1 MSTDDVRDYINPHP
15 RFSLTVQRAILDSG
29 TSYIEDRSGK
39 VIEKL
44 IDSVRR
50 GTIVRVYRPFLL
62 APIIGKTPSRRA
74 KWADRVE
81 RIKAKGGK
89 VISAHNP
96 KLTNSALAMLAYEE
110 IGTSGR
116 GKAGGRTGRPKK
128 VQDPV
133 LFERCVAI
141 WQSQKYK
148 TREKAAEAIGK
159 LLGKTINRSWCYSNF
174 GKPGL
179 DT

>member
-62 APIIGKTPSRRA
+62 APIGGKTPGRRA

-81 RIKAKGGK
+81 RIRKRGGK
-89 VISAHNP
+89 VISAHDP
-96 KLTNSALAMLAYEE
+96 KLTGERLAMLAYEE

-116 GKAGGRTGRPKK
+116 GRAGGRTGRPKK
-128 VQDPV
+128 VQDPA
-133 LFERCVAI
+133 LFERCVAL
-141 WQSQKYK
+141 WQSQKHK
-148 TREKAAEAIGK
+148 TRDAAVAAISK
-159 LLGKTINRSWCYSNF
+159 LLGKPVNKAWCYANF
-174 GKPGL
+174 GKPGS
-179 DT
+179 D